1 MRRTHQDDP
10 DGPTPNAPRAGEPA
24 TGRRILGI
32 GARGRRSLGAV
43 ALAALVL
50 GAAYIVSKPGS
61 GTPTANGTAA
71 ASSFEEIESFVQ
83 DEMAAQRIP
92 GLALGIVE
100 GDRIAY
106 VRGFGRADDS
116 GNHVVAALKE
126 IPVMRRLGGTIGH
139 YYSSLTRAPGSAC
152 SLGVVSGCRRH
163 VSEIHSVQ
171 RRNVDTK
178 LHSRRTKKGRQ
189 ELFGFPS
196 RFYVGN
202 VLP

>member
-1 MRRTHQDDP
+1 VRRTHQDDP

-24 TGRRILGI
+24 AGRKILRI
-32 GARGRRSLGAV
+32 GARGRRLLGAV

-71 ASSFEEIESFVQ
+71 ASSFGEIESFVQ

-116 GNHVVAALKE
+116 GNEVTPQTPFIIGSVSKSFTALA
-126 IPVMRRLGGTIGH
+126 VMQLVEAKRVELD
-139 YYSSLTRAPGSAC
+139 AP
-152 SLGVVSGCRRH
+152 
-163 VSEIHSVQ
+163 VQ
-171 RRNVDTK
+171 R
-178 LHSRRTKKGRQ
+178 
-189 ELFGFPS
+189 
-196 RFYVGN
+196 YV
-202 VLP
+202 P

>member
-1 MRRTHQDDP
+1 MGDAVRRTHQDDP

-24 TGRRILGI
+24 AGRKILRI
-32 GARGRRSLGAV
+32 GARGRRFLGAV

-71 ASSFEEIESFVQ
+71 ASSFGEIESFVQ

-100 GDRIAY
+100 GDRITY

-116 GNHVVAALKE
+116 GNEVTPQTPFIIGSVSKSFTALAVMQLVEAKEGRTRCTRAALCALV
-126 IPVMRRLGGTIGH
+126 PR
-139 YYSSLTRAPGSAC
+139 
-152 SLGVVSGCRRH
+152 CRRKSLSGDH
-163 VSEIHSVQ
+163 
-171 RRNVDTK
+171 
-178 LHSRRTKKGRQ
+178 RTSPAQPHERSFDEDRPIVPG
-189 ELFGFPS
+189 
-196 RFYVGN
+196 
-202 VLP
+202 